1 MDRGTDRASRTAAS
15 HDGSAADHCTDDS
28 ERSTREQLLDAAV
41 ETAIVH
47 GITKLSV
54 GDVAKRAGLSRQTL
68 YRHFASKDALIAAV
82 VTHETTALIAQVVG
96 AASSIEDPRD
106 SLEAAFLAALRATR
120 DHPLLDRL
128 IRTEPEALLPLLTTD
143 GGPVI
148 TQVRTVVEL
157 LVSVRRPDLD
167 AVALRR
173 ISDVVTRLLISYAV
187 SAPDDPP
194 EVVASYVATFL
205 TQNSPMEA
213 PR

>member
-1 MDRGTDRASRTAAS
+1 MATDPPGPPDAPDPT
-15 HDGSAADHCTDDS
+15 DAD
-28 ERSTREQLLDAAV
+28 RSTREQLLDAAI
-41 ETAIVH
+41 ETAVAH
-47 GITKLSV
+47 GIAKLSV

-82 VTHETTALIAQVVG
+82 VTRETTALIAQVVDV
-96 AASSIEDPRD
+96 ASSIEDPRD
-106 SLEAAFLAALRATR
+106 SLEAAFLTALRATR
-120 DHPLLDRL
+120 EHPLLDRL
-128 IRTEPEALLPLLTTD
+128 IRTEPDALLPLLTTG
-143 GGPVI
+143 GGPVM
-148 TQVRTVVEL
+148 TQVRAVVEL
-157 LVSVRRPDLD
+157 LVSMRLPDLD

-205 TQNSPMEA
+205 TQNAPLEA